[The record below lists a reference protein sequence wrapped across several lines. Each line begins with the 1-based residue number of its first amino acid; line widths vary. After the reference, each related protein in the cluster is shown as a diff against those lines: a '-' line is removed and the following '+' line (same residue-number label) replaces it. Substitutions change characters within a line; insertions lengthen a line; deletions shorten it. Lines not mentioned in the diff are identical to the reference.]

1 MIESHSETPASL
13 RLSRP
18 IPALK
23 KWAEELDYAA
33 LDPTDHGHIPF
44 AVILVKEAEKWRTD
58 VRLRHAPSLPVQ
70 LTASLIKHNGA
81 LPSTYAEKTAF
92 KEHILSLKVKFD
104 EENFEEAEAH
114 AFRLWSER
122 IVSSDVSALLDL
134 HPLPNGNGNGD
145 SSHANPA
152 FHALLKTLKAFVDK
166 TGALPLTSTLPD
178 MKTDTESYVKLQRMY
193 KEHARTDNVR
203 LF

>member
-1 MIESHSETPASL
+1 M
-13 RLSRP
+13 
-18 IPALK
+18 
-23 KWAEELDYAA
+23 
-33 LDPTDHGHIPF
+33 
-44 AVILVKEAEKWRTD
+44 
-58 VRLRHAPSLPVQ
+58 
-70 LTASLIKHNGA
+70 
-81 LPSTYAEKTAF
+81 
-92 KEHILSLKVKFD
+92 
-104 EENFEEAEAH
+104 
-114 AFRLWSER
+114 WSER
-122 IVSSDVSALLDL
+122 TVSSDVSALLDL

-203 LF
+203 LVLTLLPSTAL